1 VFNLNFFSLDQSYH
15 LAPLYS
21 IKCMHNVAPIE
32 HGKQTFHRSLR
43 VPAVFSQDAPSVLNG
58 ADDGILVGIVHDGT
72 QLHESGNQDWRQIFV
87 PFGAAVLC
95 LGDYRGPSR
104 VLSIAVSDSLS
115 PRG

>member
-1 VFNLNFFSLDQSYH
+1 MY
-15 LAPLYS
+15 
-21 IKCMHNVAPIE
+21 NVAPIE

-43 VPAVFSQDAPSVLNG
+43 VPAVFPQDAPSVVDG
-58 ADDGILVGIVHDGT
+58 ANDGILVWIVHDGT
-72 QLHESGNQDWRQIFV
+72 QLHEAEIKAGGKFSF

-95 LGDYRGPSR
+95 LGGYRDPSR